1 MLQID
6 GAQGEG
12 GGQVLRTALALSL
25 VTGQAFEIRRIRAGR
40 KRPGLM
46 RQHLAAVRAAA
57 AVGSGRVEGVS
68 IGSPHLTFVPG
79 AVKPGRYR
87 FTVGS
92 AGSATLVLQ
101 TVLPALALA
110 AGPSTVVLEGG
121 THNPFAPPF
130 DFLEKAFLPLV
141 GRMGPQVS
149 VALQRPGFFPAGGGR
164 FTARILPVSRLLQLD
179 LPARG
184 KLLQLRGAAIV
195 ADLPRQI
202 AEREA
207 AALAAALPLAPGDV
221 AIREFPGCG
230 PGNAVVV
237 EVQCE
242 HVTEVFSA
250 FGARG
255 RRAESVA
262 QAAAAEARRYLA
274 ADVAV
279 GRQLADQLLLPMALA
294 GGGSFHTLEPSGH
307 TDTNMAVI
315 GQFLDVSITA
325 RPLKEGT
332 WRIAVVR
339 RPASP
344 STDIAIAN
352 PAAFC

>member
-1 MLQID
+1 MVQID

-40 KRPGLM
+40 ERPGLM

-68 IGSPHLTFVPG
+68 IGSARVTFVPG
-79 AVKPGRYR
+79 DVKPGSYR

-110 AGPSTVVLEGG
+110 GGPSTVVLEGG

-130 DFLEKAFLPLV
+130 DFLQKAFLPLV
-141 GRMGPQVS
+141 GRMGPQVT

-164 FTARILPVSRLLQLD
+164 FTARITPAARLQQLD
-179 LPARG
+179 LSARG
-184 KLLQLRGAAIV
+184 KLLQLRGIAIV

-207 AALAAALPLAPGDV
+207 AALAACLRLQPEDV
-221 AIREFPGCG
+221 AIREFRGCG
-230 PGNAVVV
+230 PGNALLV

-242 HVTEVFSA
+242 QVTEVFSA
-250 FGARG
+250 FGVRG

-262 QAAAAEARRYLA
+262 RAVAEEVLRYLA

-279 GRQLADQLLLPMALA
+279 GRHLADQLLLPMALA
-294 GGGSFHTLEPSGH
+294 RGGSFHTLEPSGH
-307 TDTNMAVI
+307 TRTNMAVI
-315 GQFLDVSITA
+315 GQFLDVAITA
-325 RPLKEGT
+325 QPLKQGA
-332 WRIAVVR
+332 WRIAVMP

-344 STDIAIAN
+344 
-352 PAAFC
+352 